1 MAENRSKIFRGST
14 ELSAE
19 TLVSMYGSLDLYVEQ
34 LKDAAA
40 ESVAKGWLLEV
51 DADIMIE
58 EETQRAISL
67 GLTN

>member
-1 MAENRSKIFRGST
+1 
-14 ELSAE
+14 
-19 TLVSMYGSLDLYVEQ
+19 MYGSLDLYVEQ